1 MRYLS
6 RLFFQQFIFYFL
18 QSAVKNRQLEIF
30 SDIKKMFEGT
40 PVSSHLVI
48 DNPIF
53 VNAKDKTDPEM
64 EQIKNTLI
72 QQAKDQPTWGQ
83 KLPKCFLPLELEIV
97 AQVSKG
103 VALITM
109 DDMKKINSQQAI
121 RPLTDPELKVFLK
134 FQHAVGTILYFD
146 ELNLDQHIIL
156 MPTLLIDAFK
166 SIITDRI
173 FCKGDK
179 KKENVWDIL
188 DRKGIILK
196 QDVDQIWKNKKYS
209 KFKKEKDYLLAVM
222 THLDILVEPKRY
234 DPRTHI
240 RIPTDFYYVA
250 SMIRKLDNTGYLK
263 SDFFSQRN
271 IAIVFDKTGTI
282 IPPALSF
289 RFISYCLSIWGVKTY
304 RETNE
309 DMLFHKSAVFTIYPS
324 LDMYVQCE
332 DGHIIVRLV
341 HAKERVMIMSDLASS
356 IRECLKS
363 ALHKISMLYIHTS
376 SQRIEADAGSFTLKV
391 CCSSPYDPCF
401 LPLDEVRKLKGTWIC
416 PAHHIE
422 IGQGVLLSW
431 LTEKV
436 SLYVGR
442 KLSLKLWQ

>member
-1 MRYLS
+1 M
-6 RLFFQQFIFYFL
+6 
-18 QSAVKNRQLEIF
+18 EIF
-30 SDIKKMFEGT
+30 SKIKKMFEGT
-40 PVSSHLVI
+40 PVESHLVI
-48 DNPIF
+48 DNEIF
-53 VNAKDKTDPEM
+53 VNAKDKTDSEM
-64 EQIKNTLI
+64 EKIKKTLI

-83 KLPKCFLPLELEIV
+83 KQPKCFLPLELEIA
-97 AQVSKG
+97 AQVHKG

-156 MPTLLIDAFK
+156 MPTHLIDAFK
-166 SIITDRI
+166 SIITDKI

-250 SMIRKLDNTGYLK
+250 SMIRKTDNTEYLQ
-263 SDFFSQRN
+263 SPTFSQRN
-271 IAIVFDKTGTI
+271 IAIVFGKKGTI

-304 RETNE
+304 GETNE
-309 DMLFHKSAVFTIYPS
+309 DMLFHKSAVFTIDPT

-332 DGHIIVRLV
+332 DEHIIVRLV
-341 HAKERVMIMSDLASS
+341 HARKRVLIMGDLASS
-356 IRECLKS
+356 IRECLIS
-363 ALHKISMLYIHTS
+363 ALHKISRLYISTS
-376 SQRIEADAGSFTLKV
+376 SDRTEVEVGSFMLKV
-391 CCSSPYDPCF
+391 CCSSPCNPCF
-401 LPLDEVRKLKGTWIC
+401 LTLEEVNKLDGTWKC
-416 PAHHIE
+416 PTHHLE
-422 IGQGVLLSW
+422 MEEGVLLSW
-431 LTEKV
+431 LAEKV
-436 SLYVGR
+436 SLYV
-442 KLSLKLWQ
+442 